1 MRTITVLFYILIAL
15 VVFGLLIF
23 IHEGGHFVAARICG
37 VTVNEFS
44 IGMGPKIFSHT
55 SKKSGTKYSLRL
67 LPIGGFVSMDG
78 EDEESE
84 NPNAFCNKS
93 VPKRMLIIIAGAF
106 MNLLLGFILM
116 FVLVFSQKTLVSNTI
131 GAFNDNAL
139 SSDKLMVE
147 DTIIKVD
154 GTRVHTGQEVAYEI
168 MNKGDKP
175 IDIMVI
181 RDGERVT
188 LEEVAFPNFEDSGVL
203 FGECDFKMYQ
213 DKPSFGNYIKHAF
226 FRSLSTVKMVYDS
239 LFNLVNGKYGVE
251 AVSGPVGVTEVV
263 GQAAKSSFPTLIY
276 IVAVISINLGVFN
289 LIPFPALDGGRF
301 VFLAVEGIRGKPID
315 RRIEGYVNL
324 VGIIILFAIM
334 ALVTFKDVIK
344 LILR

>member
-44 IGMGPKIFSHT
+44 IGMGPKIVSWT
-55 SKKSGTKYSLRL
+55 SKKKGTKYSLRL

-106 MNLLLGFILM
+106 MNVLLGFILM

-131 GAFNDNAL
+131 GEFNDNAL
-139 SSDKLMVE
+139 SSDKLMVG
-147 DTIIKVD
+147 DTLVKID
-154 GTRVHTGQEVAYEI
+154 GTAVHTGQEVAYEI

-175 IDIMVI
+175 IDIVVI
-181 RDGERVT
+181 RDGDKVT
-188 LEEVAFPNFEDSGVL
+188 LEEVSFPNFEDSGVL
-203 FGECDFKMYQ
+203 FGECDFKMYR
-213 DKPSFGNYIKHAF
+213 DEETFGNYMKHAF

-239 LFNLVNGKYGVE
+239 LFNLVSGKYGVE

-263 GQAAKSSFPTLIY
+263 GQAAKSSLPTLIY
-276 IVAVISINLGVFN
+276 IVSVISINLGVFN

-324 VGIIILFAIM
+324 VGIIILFAFM
-334 ALVTFKDVIK
+334 AFVTFKDVIK